1 MPHGAPQ
8 NRVANSSD
16 AEVRGGAGI
25 FSRVQE
31 VFVVKVVRFD
41 ERGAK

>member
-8 NRVANSSD
+8 NRVVNCND
-16 AEVRGGAGI
+16 AEVRGDAGI
-25 FSRVQE
+25 FSHVQE
-31 VFVVKVVRFD
+31 AFVVKVVRFD